1 MKSEIYW
8 PLAFF
13 RAYLVPVLKILP
25 KINPTHPYVYKS
37 GTLVAKS
44 QTQLLSVT
52 AVSQNSLKIQQKI
65 LQLSFNTV
73 TYSEQKMSVKYNLIP
88 IPNAHTLP
96 AEMFGG
102 SACLMK

>member
-1 MKSEIYW
+1 M
-8 PLAFF
+8 
-13 RAYLVPVLKILP
+13 
-25 KINPTHPYVYKS
+25 YKS

-88 IPNAHTLP
+88 IPKAHTLP

-102 SACLMK
+102 ECLFYEVDDPLLQVCYKP